1 MSDTYDKGS
10 WTRRYHPAP
19 DSPVRLVCLPHAGGS
34 ASFYFPVSR
43 SLSPDIDVL
52 AVQYPGRQDR
62 RHEPLVPDV
71 PTLSRLVAGELVGWL
86 DRPLALFGHS
96 MGASVAFEVARILR
110 RERDVE
116 LVHLFVSG
124 RRAPSRFRDE
134 RVHQES
140 DEGLI
145 AEMRKLAGT
154 AGSILGDEE
163 MLRMIM
169 PAIRNDYR
177 AAETYRYE
185 PGPPLGCPVT
195 AFVGDDDPKVTVE
208 EARAWGE
215 HTTADFEFEVF
226 PGGHFYLVDRSAAVL
241 ERIRGALGVGV
252 AAA

>member
-1 MSDTYDKGS
+1 MSDAYDNGL

-43 SLSPDIDVL
+43 SLSPAVDVL

-62 RHEPLVPDV
+62 RHEPLVPDI
-71 PTLSRLVAGELVGWL
+71 PTLSRLVAGELDGWL
-86 DRPLALFGHS
+86 DRPIAFFGHS
-96 MGASVAFEVARILR
+96 MGASVAFEVARILQ
-110 RERDVE
+110 RERGVE
-116 LVHLFVSG
+116 PVRLFVSG
-124 RRAPSRFRDE
+124 RRAPSRTRDE

-145 AEMRKLAGT
+145 REMRKLAGT

-163 MLRMIM
+163 MLRMIL
-169 PAIRNDYR
+169 PAIRNDYK

-185 PGPPLGCPVT
+185 PGPPLSCPVT
-195 AFVGDDDPKVTVE
+195 AFVGADDPKVTVD

-215 HTTADFEFEVF
+215 HTTGDFEFEVF
-226 PGGHFYLVDRSAAVL
+226 PGGHFYLAAHQAAIL
-241 ERIRGALGVGV
+241 DRIRGGLGVGV
-252 AAA
+252 AAV

>member
-1 MSDTYDKGS
+1 MSDAKDGGL
-10 WTRRYHPAP
+10 WIRRYHPAP
-19 DSPVRLVCLPHAGGS
+19 DSPVRMVCLPHAGGS

-62 RHEPLVPDV
+62 RHEPMAPDL
-71 PTLSRLVAGELVGWL
+71 PTLSRLVADELAGWL
-86 DRPLALFGHS
+86 DKPLAFFGHS
-96 MGASVAFEVARILR
+96 MGASLAFEVARILR
-110 RERDVE
+110 REHGVE
-116 LVHLFVSG
+116 LARLFVSG

-134 RVHQES
+134 RVHEES

-163 MLRMIM
+163 MLRLIL

-177 AAETYRYE
+177 AAETYRYQ
-185 PGPPLGCPVT
+185 PGPPLACPVT
-195 AFVGDDDPKVTVE
+195 AFVGDDDPKVTVD
-208 EARAWGE
+208 EARAWSE
-215 HTTADFEFEVF
+215 HTTGDFEFEVF
-226 PGGHFYLVDRSAAVL
+226 PGGHFYLTEHVTALLA
-241 ERIRGALGVGV
+241 RIRGGLGVGV